1 MPHTQGTWTMDGAPN
16 DGQIFIDPYHLWDS
30 AGHAVLTEDGS
41 GLINLALAATLAGT
55 FRGFKTAM
63 NRTGVYAT
71 PSLTQEQF
79 GTAASLPGPTTV
91 ANTSGPLAQV
101 GFPPTLAAQLSTLAG
116 PVVGPTPKGIQIN
129 SMDII
134 YSVLT
139 ANASLATCG
148 ITKTV
153 FVDNTAPAVS
163 NIIAVAANG
172 MPVAFRAQPYV
183 FNVPVPAPSFLTPSD
198 SEPIVQVNLTAG
210 AGGTIKFWGV
220 VLYVSFNYN

>member
-1 MPHTQGTWTMDGAPN
+1 MPHTQGSWTMDGAPN

-30 AGHAVLTEDGS
+30 SAHAVLTEDVS
-41 GLINLALAATLAGT
+41 GLVNLGLAATLAGT
-55 FRGFKTAM
+55 FRGFKTGL
-63 NRTGVYAT
+63 NRTGIYAT
-71 PSLTQEQF
+71 PALTQEQF
-79 GTAASLPGPTTV
+79 GTAASQPGPSAV

-101 GFPPTLAAQLSTLAG
+101 GFPPTLASKLSTLVG
-116 PVVGPTPKGIQIN
+116 PVVGPTPKGIMIN
-129 SMDII
+129 SMDVI

-153 FVDNTAPAVS
+153 FADNVAPSVS

-183 FNVPVPAPSFLTPSD
+183 FNVPVPNPAFLTD
-198 SEPIVQVNLTAG
+198 NDGEPIVQVNLTAG

-220 VLYVSFNYN
+220 VLRVSFNYN